1 MLTGETVDRHSFG
14 STFLSQLGTEAL
26 ASSAVNHP
34 YLEAIS
40 EGDFPNIELAFKDF
54 AFQYGLYSA
63 QFIRYLSAVIANL
76 SDPKHQQIL
85 QSNLDEEKGHIHD
98 IELPADVLAS
108 IDGQPHAR
116 LFRRF
121 QEALNIDVEYHTTIS
136 EQQPGQLWGQKFLQ
150 LCEMD
155 APVGVGAIGI
165 GTEQVVSKIYNQI
178 LTGLK
183 AHSNLSMIQRVFF
196 DLHSQCDDEHAAQL
210 MLIAE
215 DLAVDQHACEQIG
228 YGVNA
233 ALKIRKEFWDAMLER
248 AMNFP
253 SSISPATELSA
264 LNG

>member
-1 MLTGETVDRHSFG
+1 MDRRSFG
-14 STFLSQLGTEAL
+14 STFLSQLGTEVL

-34 YLEAIS
+34 YLDAIS
-40 EGDFPNIELAFKDF
+40 KGHFPNIELAFKDF

-150 LCEMD
+150 LCEMS

-178 LTGLK
+178 LSGLK
-183 AHSNLSMIQRVFF
+183 THSNLTITQRVFF

-215 DLAVDQHACEQIG
+215 ELAVDQQACEQIE
-228 YGVNA
+228 YGVNS
-233 ALKIRKEFWDAMLER
+233 ALTIRTEFWDGMLER
-248 AMNFP
+248 ALSFP
-253 SSISPATELSA
+253 AATETTTELSA
-264 LNG
+264 LSG